1 MKTLLRNISLALV
14 ALFTVSTTAMA
25 DDDRPIDFSQL
36 PKTAQATV
44 KKHFASSEILYST
57 QDGIVFKTYDVMFS
71 NGDKIEFDSK
81 GNWKDVDMMS
91 GAVPTAFVPAQIQN
105 FVKKSY
111 PGTKITKIDRDAHDY
126 EIELSNGLDLKFN
139 KSGRLIEIDD

>member
-1 MKTLLRNISLALV
+1 MKTLFLNISLALV

-57 QDGIVFKTYDVMFS
+57 QDGLVFKTYDVMFA

-81 GNWKDVDMMS
+81 GNWKDVEMMS
-91 GAVPTAFVPAQIQN
+91 GVPTAFVPVQIQN

-111 PGTKITKIDRDAHDY
+111 PGSKITKIDRDARDY

-139 KSGRLIEIDD
+139 KSCRLIEIDD

>member
-1 MKTLLRNISLALV
+1 MKKLVYTFSLALA

-25 DDDRPIDFSQL
+25 DDDRPIEFNQL

-44 KKHFASSEILYST
+44 KKHFASSEVLYST
-57 QDGIVFKTYDVMFS
+57 QDGLVFKTYDVVFA
-71 NGDKIEFDSK
+71 NGDKIEFDSS

-91 GAVPTAFVPAQIQN
+91 GAVPSAFVPVQIQN
-105 FVKKSY
+105 YVKKSY
-111 PGTKITKIDRDAHDY
+111 PGSKITKIDRDSRDY

-139 KSGRLIEIDD
+139 KQFKLIEIDD

>member
-1 MKTLLRNISLALV
+1 MKTIFRNISLALV

-57 QDGIVFKTYDVMFS
+57 QDGIVIKTYDVMFA

-81 GNWKDVDMMS
+81 GNWKDVEKMS
-91 GAVPTAFVPAQIQN
+91 GVPTAFVPVQIQN

-111 PGTKITKIDRDAHDY
+111 PGTKITKIDRDARDY

>member
-1 MKTLLRNISLALV
+1 MKTLFRNISLALV

-36 PKTAQATV
+36 PTTAQATV

-57 QDGIVFKTYDVMFS
+57 QDGIVFKTYDVMFA

-81 GNWKDVDMMS
+81 GNWKDVEMMN
-91 GAVPTAFVPAQIQN
+91 GVPTAFVPAQIQN

-111 PGTKITKIDRDAHDY
+111 PGTKITKIDRDARDY

-139 KSGRLIEIDD
+139 KSSRLIEIDD

>member
-1 MKTLLRNISLALV
+1 MKTIFRNISLALV

-44 KKHFASSEILYST
+44 KKHFASSEVLYLT
-57 QDGIVFKTYDVMFS
+57 QDGIIFKSYDVVFA

-91 GAVPTAFVPAQIQN
+91 GGC
-105 FVKKSY
+105 SY
-111 PGTKITKIDRDAHDY
+111 RFCSCTNPEFREEKLSRHQDY
-126 EIELSNGLDLKFN
+126 ED
-139 KSGRLIEIDD
+139 

>member
-1 MKTLLRNISLALV
+1 MKTIFRNISLALV

-57 QDGIVFKTYDVMFS
+57 QDGIVFKTYDVMFA

-81 GNWKDVDMMS
+81 GNRKDVETMN
-91 GAVPTAFVPAQIQN
+91 GVPTAFVPAQIQN

>member
-1 MKTLLRNISLALV
+1 MKTLFRNISLALV

-36 PKTAQATV
+36 PQTAQATV

-57 QDGIVFKTYDVMFS
+57 QDGIVFKTYDVMFA

-81 GNWKDVDMMS
+81 GNWKDVETMN
-91 GAVPTAFVPAQIQN
+91 GVPTAFVPVQIQN

-111 PGTKITKIDRDAHDY
+111 PGTKITKIDRDARDY

>member
-1 MKTLLRNISLALV
+1 MKTLFRNISLALV

-57 QDGIVFKTYDVMFS
+57 QDGLVFKTYDVMFA

-81 GNWKDVDMMS
+81 GNWKDVETMN
-91 GAVPTAFVPAQIQN
+91 GVPTAFVPAQIQN

-111 PGTKITKIDRDAHDY
+111 PGSKITKIDRDARDY

-139 KSGRLIEIDD
+139 KSCRLIEIDD

>member
-1 MKTLLRNISLALV
+1 MKTFFRNISLALV

-57 QDGIVFKTYDVMFS
+57 QDGIVFKTYDVMFA

-81 GNWKDVDMMS
+81 GNWKDVETMN
-91 GAVPTAFVPAQIQN
+91 GVPTAFVPAQIQN

-111 PGTKITKIDRDAHDY
+111 PVYQQLLFLH
-126 EIELSNGLDLKFN
+126 
-139 KSGRLIEIDD
+139 KSRIS

>member
-1 MKTLLRNISLALV
+1 MKTLFLNISLALV

-44 KKHFASSEILYST
+44 KKHFASSEIFYST
-57 QDGIVFKTYDVMFS
+57 QDGLVFKTYDVMFA

-81 GNWKDVDMMS
+81 GNWKDVETMN
-91 GAVPTAFVPAQIQN
+91 GVPTAFVPAQIQN

-111 PGTKITKIDRDAHDY
+111 PGSKITKIDRDARDY

>member
-1 MKTLLRNISLALV
+1 MKTLFLNISLALV

-57 QDGIVFKTYDVMFS
+57 QDGIVFKTYDVMFA

-81 GNWKDVDMMS
+81 GNWKDVEKMS
-91 GAVPTAFVPAQIQN
+91 GVPTAFVPAQIQN

-111 PGTKITKIDRDAHDY
+111 PGTKITKIDRDARDY
-126 EIELSNGLDLKFN
+126 EIERSNGLELKFN
-139 KSGRLIEIDD
+139 KNCRLIEIDD

>member
-1 MKTLLRNISLALV
+1 MKTLFRNISLALV

-36 PKTAQATV
+36 PQTAQATV

-57 QDGIVFKTYDVMFS
+57 QDGIVFKTYDVMFA

-81 GNWKDVDMMS
+81 GNWKDVETMS
-91 GAVPTAFVPAQIQN
+91 GVPTAFVPVQIQN

-111 PGTKITKIDRDAHDY
+111 PGTKIDRDARDY